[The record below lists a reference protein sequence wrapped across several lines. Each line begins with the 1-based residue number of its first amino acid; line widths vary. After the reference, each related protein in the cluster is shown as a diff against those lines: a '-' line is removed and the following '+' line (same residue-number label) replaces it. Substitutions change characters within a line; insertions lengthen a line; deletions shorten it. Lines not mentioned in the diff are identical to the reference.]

1 LLSACDGCIAKSE
14 ESGVLC
20 GKKDPSGIECESLSC
35 FSQLALL
42 SVEQIRLLADE
53 EGSCSE
59 VDELE
64 K

>member
-1 LLSACDGCIAKSE
+1 M
-14 ESGVLC
+14 LC

-42 SVEQIRLLADE
+42 SVEQIRVLADE
-53 EGSCSE
+53 EGSCSK